1 MTFVIRRPLNGFT
14 FRNHDISH
22 RSEGHLPIIFTRI
35 NQIVMKKVCLLF
47 FPALFI
53 AACSEQHE
61 KIFPEKTMLTESVY
75 SSATIQPDSL
85 YQAYAAV
92 AGILDRNLVEEG
104 AQVKKGD
111 AILQIINSA
120 PKLNTDNARLAL
132 NLAKENYEGRAA
144 ILGEMEDEIEAAV
157 LSLKNDSINY
167 YRQKRLWDQKIGS
180 KVEFDNRKL
189 AYELSENRLGLL
201 TSKYDRTKR
210 ELATQV
216 EQAENNYKTS
226 MISTKDF
233 TVRSKIN
240 GKVYALYK
248 NPGELVS
255 TMEPLAAVGSADIFI
270 IELLVDEVDIV
281 KLRLGQK
288 ALVTLD
294 AYSNQVFEAVV
305 SKIYPR
311 KDERSQTFTVEAKFK
326 EVPEVLYPGLSGEGN
341 IVIAEKNDVLT
352 IPKDYLMEDNQ
363 VLTENG
369 AVKVTLGLQNLD
381 RVEILEGIDEKTA
394 LLKPKS

>member
-1 MTFVIRRPLNGFT
+1 M
-14 FRNHDISH
+14 
-22 RSEGHLPIIFTRI
+22 
-35 NQIVMKKVCLLF
+35 VMKNVCVLFLLF
-47 FPALFI
+47 TI
-53 AACSEQHE
+53 YACSEQQE

-92 AGILDRNLVEEG
+92 AGILDRNLLEEG
-104 AQVKKGD
+104 ALVKKGD

-144 ILGEMEDEIEAAV
+144 ILGELEDEIQAAALN
-157 LSLKNDSINY
+157 LSNDSINFF
-167 YRQKRLWDQKIGS
+167 RQKKLWDQNIGS
-180 KVEFDNRKL
+180 KIEFDNRKL
-189 AYELSENRLGLL
+189 AFEISENRLGLL
-201 TSKYDRTKR
+201 KSKYDRTKR

-233 TVRSKIN
+233 TVRSKID

-248 NPGELVS
+248 NSGELVS
-255 TMEPLAAVGSADIFI
+255 TMEPLAAVGSADVFV

-294 AYSNQVFEAVV
+294 AYNNQVFEAVV

-311 KDERSQTFTVEAKFK
+311 KDERSQTFKVEASFK
-326 EVPEVLYPGLSGEGN
+326 QVPEMLYPGLSGEGN
-341 IVIAEKNDVLT
+341 IVIAEKQDVLT
-352 IPKDYLMEDNQ
+352 IPKDYLLEGDQ
-363 VLTENG
+363 VLTEKGTVN
-369 AVKVTLGLQNLD
+369 VTIGLQNLD
-381 RVEILEGIDEKTA
+381 RVEILEGIDDKTA

>member
-1 MTFVIRRPLNGFT
+1 
-14 FRNHDISH
+14 
-22 RSEGHLPIIFTRI
+22 
-35 NQIVMKKVCLLF
+35 MKNVCLLF
-47 FPALFI
+47 LVFFMYS
-53 AACSEQHE
+53 CGEQQE
-61 KIFPEKTMLTESVY
+61 KIFPQKTTLTESVY

-104 AQVKKGD
+104 ATVNKGD
-111 AILQIINSA
+111 AIIQIINTA

-132 NLAKENYEGRAA
+132 NLARENYEGRAA
-144 ILGEMEDEIEAAV
+144 ILGELEDEIEAAS
-157 LSLKNDSINY
+157 LNLKNDSINY
-167 YRQKRLWDQKIGS
+167 YRQKRLWDQNIGS
-180 KVEFDNRKL
+180 KVEFDSRKL
-189 AYELSENRLGLL
+189 AYELSENRLSLL
-201 TSKYDRTKR
+201 KSKYDRTKR

-233 TVRSKIN
+233 TVLSKIN
-240 GKVYALYK
+240 GKVYALFK

-294 AYSNQVFEAVV
+294 AYGNQVFEAEV

-311 KDERSQTFTVEAKFK
+311 KDERSQTFTVEATFK

-369 AVKVTLGLQNLD
+369 AKKVTLGLQNLD

>member
-1 MTFVIRRPLNGFT
+1 MKNVCCLFLVFL
-14 FRNHDISH
+14 
-22 RSEGHLPIIFTRI
+22 I
-35 NQIVMKKVCLLF
+35 NSC
-47 FPALFI
+47 A
-53 AACSEQHE
+53 EQQE
-61 KIFPEKTMLTESVY
+61 KILPKKTTLTESVY
-75 SSATIQPDSL
+75 ASATIQPDSL

-104 AQVKKGD
+104 TAVKKGD
-111 AILQIINSA
+111 AILQIINKA

-132 NLAKENYEGRAA
+132 NMAKENYEGRAA
-144 ILGEMEDEIEAAV
+144 ILGELEDEIQAAT
-157 LSLKNDSINY
+157 LNLNNDSINY
-167 YRQKRLWDQKIGS
+167 YRQKKLWDQNIGS
-180 KVEFDNRKL
+180 RVEFDNRKL
-189 AYELSENRLGLL
+189 AFELSENRLGLL
-201 TSKYDRTKR
+201 KSKYDRTKR
-210 ELATQV
+210 ELGTQV
-216 EQAENNYKTS
+216 EQAENNYKSS

-233 TVRSKIN
+233 TVRSNIN

-255 TMEPLAAVGSADIFI
+255 TMEPLAALGSADVFV

-311 KDERSQTFTVEAKFK
+311 KDERSQTFTVEATFK
-326 EVPEVLYPGLSGEGN
+326 EVPKVLYPGLSGEGN

-369 AVKVTLGLQNLD
+369 AVRVTLGLQNLD